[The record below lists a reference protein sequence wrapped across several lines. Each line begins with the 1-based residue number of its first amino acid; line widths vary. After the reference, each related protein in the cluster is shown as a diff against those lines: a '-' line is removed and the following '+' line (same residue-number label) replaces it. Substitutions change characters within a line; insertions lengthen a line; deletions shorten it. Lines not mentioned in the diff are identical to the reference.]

1 MIHSSKFKWL
11 LDAEP
16 QETIWT
22 ESLANRILP
31 ENPVDK
37 WICYSF
43 DFLYWNKLMNILFT
57 HNADFKLDD
66 FIYK

>member
-37 WICYSF
+37 WINYYSF
-43 DFLYWNKLMNILFT
+43 DFLNILFT

-66 FIYK
+66 TT